1 MTVYHQY
8 FFPIFGAGVLLALI
22 LSLAAG
28 WRRGCIVPL
37 ICLPLGVFSFWSA
50 LFLAAEIGYRQW
62 QSIPN
67 PPDEAFADT
76 APLGALLVGWLPGLI
91 FCGFIFGLTRLVHT
105 LVSPRREHS
114 GHRPSGF
121 ANRAPFESG
130 NPYQAPSNLAD
141 SEQGPTAKNELKP
154 PFSR

>member
-8 FFPIFGAGVLLALI
+8 FFPIFGAGLLLALT

-37 ICLPLGVFSFWSA
+37 ICLPLGVLSFWSG
-50 LFLAAEIGYRQW
+50 LFLGAEIGYRQW
-62 QSIPN
+62 QNIPN

-91 FCGFIFGLTRLVHT
+91 FCGAIFGLTRLIYT
-105 LVSPRREHS
+105 LVSPRDVTPMN
-114 GHRPSGF
+114 PSSTS
-121 ANRAPFESG
+121 ANINRAETG
-130 NPYQAPSNLAD
+130 NPYQAPGRPEDES
-141 SEQGPTAKNELKP
+141 
-154 PFSR
+154 

>member
-8 FFPIFGAGVLLALI
+8 FFPIFGAGALLALI
-22 LSLAAG
+22 LSLVAG

-50 LFLAAEIGYRQW
+50 LFLGAEVGYRQW

-76 APLGALLVGWLPGLI
+76 APLGAFLAGWLPGLI
-91 FCGFIFGLTRLVHT
+91 FCGAIFGLTRVIHA
-105 LVSPRREHS
+105 LVSSRDVTQMN
-114 GHRPSGF
+114 PSPTS
-121 ANRAPFESG
+121 ANSNRVETG
-130 NPYQAPSNLAD
+130 NPYQAPGNPED
-141 SEQGPTAKNELKP
+141 EP
-154 PFSR
+154 